1 MRIAYHNEIDALAA
15 SSLTALTS
23 DANYPIANVQD
34 QRLTIVWHSTSDS
47 AQTVIIDLGAPATVN
62 TVAIMGHNIGAA
74 ASTLTVAG
82 GTTSTTFATAITLTW
97 NADMIL
103 KFFTGQSKRYWK
115 FTIDDKTNPDT
126 YLSIGRLWLGTYITV
141 DPSALNDFTVS
152 KLRSDN
158 VAYGRSRQK
167 FASKGVGWRKF
178 ELSFPKTGGTMLT
191 AIQTMYDT
199 VGKHSSLIFCN
210 FDTDVSY
217 PIVYPCYCSIQEDL
231 EFNHRGRMK
240 FDYSLVL
247 EEDK

>member
-1 MRIAYHNEIDALAA
+1 MRIAYHNEIDALAT

-23 DANYPIANVQD
+23 DANYPISNVQD
-34 QRLTIVWHSTSDS
+34 QRLKTVWHSTSDS
-47 AQTVIIDLGAPATVN
+47 AQTVIINMGSAVPITTAAV
-62 TVAIMGHNIGAA
+62 MGHNLT
-74 ASTLTVAG
+74 ASALTTIAG
-82 GTTSTTFATAITLTW
+82 GTSASVFTTAQTITY
-97 NADMIL
+97 NSDMML
-103 KFFTGQSKRYWK
+103 KFFTAAKTFQYWK
-115 FTIDDKTNPDT
+115 FSINNPTNPDT

-141 DPSALNDFTVS
+141 DPSALTDFTVS

-158 VAYGRSRQK
+158 VRYGRSRQK
-167 FASKGVGWRKF
+167 FASIGVGWRKF

-231 EFNHRGRMK
+231 EFNHQGRMK